1 MLEKEGSSKKIQVD
15 GPAKVQ
21 PVVPLPAGMTRSGT
35 RFDEGGADKK
45 RCAYTRTAT
54 KVSHKVQ
61 KSLLLPITII
71 NVPVSPANDDGA
83 HKREDLSAYEKS
95 RLANIKRNQEIL
107 VTLGLAAPSEPTH
120 VYAPPETH
128 DDS

>member
-1 MLEKEGSSKKIQVD
+1 MLEKEDSPKITQVN

-21 PVVPLPAGMTRSGT
+21 SVVPLPAGMTRSGT
-35 RFDEGGADKK
+35 RFHEGRADKK
-45 RCAYTRTAT
+45 RAP

-61 KSLLLPITII
+61 KSLLLPSITIT
-71 NVPVSPANDDGA
+71 NVPVSPANDDGTRT
-83 HKREDLSAYEKS
+83 REDLSDYEKS

-120 VYAPPETH
+120 VYAATPRDPR
-128 DDS
+128 

>member
-1 MLEKEGSSKKIQVD
+1 MLEKEDSSKRTQVD

-21 PVVPLPAGMTRSGT
+21 SVVPLPAGMTRSGT
-35 RFDEGGADKK
+35 RFDEVRPDKK
-45 RCAYTRTAT
+45 RCAYTHIAP

-61 KSLLLPITII
+61 KSLLFPITII
-71 NVPVSPANDDGA
+71 NVPVSRANDDDT

-120 VYAPPETH
+120 AYAAPGTH
-128 DDS
+128 DDT